1 MKKIIDIEGIGE
13 TIASKFQ
20 AMGITTTEQLLET
33 GGTRLGRKSL
43 SEKTEYLESLILRW
57 VNHADLMRLKGVG
70 GQHAELLEA
79 AGVDSVV
86 ELARRD
92 PANLHAKLTATNEVK
107 HLVRDVPRLDEV
119 THWIQQAKELPR
131 AVSH

>member
-92 PANLHAKLTATNEVK
+92 PANLHAKLIATNEVK